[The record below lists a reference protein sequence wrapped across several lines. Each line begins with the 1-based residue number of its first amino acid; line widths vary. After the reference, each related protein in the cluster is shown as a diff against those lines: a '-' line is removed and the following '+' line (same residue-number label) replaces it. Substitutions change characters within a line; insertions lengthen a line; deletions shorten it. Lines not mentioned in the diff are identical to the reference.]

1 MIYFCLKS
9 EKKSHRAR
17 GRTEY
22 ENKKRGIK
30 KKITAR
36 TGYYFSSA
44 SSKREDADPGGGEGV
59 RVGLVHP
66 YPG

>member
-9 EKKSHRAR
+9 EKNHTVPRVGQSMK
-17 GRTEY
+17 T
-22 ENKKRGIK
+22 KKRGIK